1 MQRERERER
10 ERVVSGLMKELPKPI
25 IVTSDATLPA
35 VAEAEML
42 DFWANQFAGVDVG
55 EVVVLRD
62 PGGWDCFTPKAEVAD
77 LLAKGFTVAE
87 KTE

>member
-1 MQRERERER
+1 M
-10 ERVVSGLMKELPKPI
+10 
-25 IVTSDATLPA
+25 
-35 VAEAEML
+35 
-42 DFWANQFAGVDVG
+42 G

-87 KTE
+87 KLNREFDKKDGN